1 MGPTE
6 ILRRRADGSAIFV
19 GGRDNG
25 FGDLA
30 LSTALLRELAVVAIE
45 TGCRG
50 RELRSGGDNLGGGAM
65 ILACSRLL
73 LLLGVTRA
81 RGAPFRLVGVF
92 ADDLV

>member
-1 MGPTE
+1 MGPTD
-6 ILRRRADGSAIFV
+6 ILRRRVDGSAIFV

-81 RGAPFRLVGVF
+81 RGAPFRLVGVL
-92 ADDLV
+92 ADDLG

>member
-6 ILRRRADGSAIFV
+6 ILRRRVAGSAILV
-19 GGRDNG
+19 GGRDKG
-25 FGDLA
+25 LGDLA
-30 LSTALLRELAVVAIE
+30 LSTAFIRELAVVAIE

-50 RELRSGGDNLGGGAM
+50 RELRSGGDNFGGGAI

-81 RGAPFRLVGVF
+81 RGAAFRPVGVC